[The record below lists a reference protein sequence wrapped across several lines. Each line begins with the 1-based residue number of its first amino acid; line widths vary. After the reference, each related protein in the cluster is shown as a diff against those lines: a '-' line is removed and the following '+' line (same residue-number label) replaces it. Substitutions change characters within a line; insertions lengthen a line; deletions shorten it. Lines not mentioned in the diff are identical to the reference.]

1 MGDPCTPGY
10 PVILKGGTLAGETLI
25 LQNLTEPYRVP
36 VYGGPSIPVSRE
48 TSTLTAAEM
57 RYDIETYK
65 FCGERDQH
73 GSYVMRW
80 ENPVPALRSLLAE
93 AEDKLARIRRVTN
106 G

>member
-1 MGDPCTPGY
+1 MGEPCATGY
-10 PVILKGGTLAGETLI
+10 PVILRGGTIAGETLI

-36 VYGGPSIPVSRE
+36 VYGGPRIAANRE
-48 TSTLTAAEM
+48 SSTITAAEM
-57 RYDIETYK
+57 QYDIEVYK

-73 GSYVMRW
+73 GNYVMRW

-93 AEDKLARIRRVTN
+93 AEDKLARIRRVAN